1 MHIKSVNIG
10 DDENRRFFL
19 PFCPKSITAIEFLQY
34 ASLYR
39 QPTFSQTKWPPT
51 FVNKLL
57 IVNFFNPL
65 LIFVKLNRNLTDYSH
80 IFNKVLRYYKR
91 NRNCYESFTLSQM
104 KSLLYFS
111 TWFQYSCSNTWNV
124 TNSTANKVP
133 TPRCFGGFLPAA
145 SGMVLRRL
153 ASIFFP

>member
-1 MHIKSVNIG
+1 MGFEYKDAFKVIKQETCYYYSFPFLGVYFCKLDFFLVFCLLCTSNQSILEMMRTA
-10 DDENRRFFL
+10 DFL

-39 QPTFSQTKWPPT
+39 QPPFSQTKWPPT
-51 FVNKLL
+51 FVNKLF

-80 IFNKVLRYYKR
+80 IFNNVLRYYKR

-104 KSLLYFS
+104 NSLLYFS
-111 TWFQYSCSNTWNV
+111 TWFQYV
-124 TNSTANKVP
+124 
-133 TPRCFGGFLPAA
+133 
-145 SGMVLRRL
+145 
-153 ASIFFP
+153 